1 MEIAVAF
8 TIGLAM
14 GALCV
19 IAGFLTGKG
28 LTNLRNNMTK
38 DKIE

>member
-19 IAGFLTGKG
+19 IAGFLTGK
-28 LTNLRNNMTK
+28 RSH
-38 DKIE
+38 